1 MSQEFSVQPP
11 RVATWL
17 IGLFTSD
24 SEAEAIPGDLLEEF
38 SDLASK
44 SGIIF
49 ARRWYWRQTA
59 KTITHLAAAA
69 FRSAPRLMASLVV
82 GGFLLHGFLHALP
95 DKALSVVTDRYL
107 AFWSSHFQAYLWV
120 LNGMMIAHLMASLL
134 VGLYGGIGCEGERDG
149 GHGDA
154 GVDLLRDGWRCIGG
168 RCIGMGSQASACGYC
183 VAPMGMVG
191 SVRDRDGRTHRAN
204 ASSAAPRFL
213 AEAARN
219 DGRLKNQPRKRVARA
234 SLCSVTDQKTSGC
247 FDENLWRSFCHS
259 SVEKMRGPTSMRRG
273 VILKTATRDQGR
285 PSRMRR
291 PFSFR
296 SLTMLE

>member
-134 VGLYGGIGCEGERDG
+134 VGCMVAL
-149 GHGDA
+149 A
-154 GVDLLRDGWRCIGG
+154 AKG
-168 RCIGMGSQASACGYC
+168 REMVATVTLALIFCGMGGAALVGAALVW
-183 VAPMGMVG
+183 VAKHRPVDIAWLLWAWWGPFAIVMGG
-191 SVRDRDGRTHRAN
+191 LIVRTRRAQHRD
-204 ASSAAPRFL
+204 SSPK
-213 AEAARN
+213 
-219 DGRLKNQPRKRVARA
+219 RLGM
-234 SLCSVTDQKTSGC
+234 T
-247 FDENLWRSFCHS
+247 
-259 SVEKMRGPTSMRRG
+259 G
-273 VILKTATRDQGR
+273 V
-285 PSRMRR
+285 
-291 PFSFR
+291 
-296 SLTMLE
+296 